1 MAYQDSSGMDGMQ
14 DLNGKVAFVTGG
26 ASGIGLGM
34 ARAFLAE
41 GMKVAIAD
49 WSEDHIAK
57 AKTVLAGNN
66 GVMFVKTNV
75 ASRESVQ
82 GAADQVLEMFGKIH
96 VLCNNA
102 GVNGGGTAA
111 SPDFDDWDKALS
123 VNLGGVVNG
132 TKIIVPII
140 RAQGEGGHVV
150 NTSSMA
156 GMVPL
161 PGLAAYSTAKYA
173 VRGFSESLRI
183 QLAER
188 GIGVSCLFPGAT
200 RTAIVPLPE
209 DDPENIKEEGA
220 PQFLKDLWDAM
231 RGAIDPL
238 DTGRA
243 VVDAIKA
250 NRFYIFTNR
259 EFLDEVRQRHREIE
273 DAFPLDEPTP
283 GRVKFETMRA
293 DMVRNLMAPGNRP
306 VPVRDGKDMALD
318 LGSKSPAG
326 GQ

>member
-1 MAYQDSSGMDGMQ
+1 ME
-14 DLNGKVAFVTGG
+14 DLTGRIAFITGG

-34 ARAFLAE
+34 ARAFLEE
-41 GMKVAIAD
+41 GMKVSLAD
-49 WSEDHIAK
+49 WSDDHIAQ
-57 AKTVLAGNN
+57 ARSALSGSNAVH
-66 GVMFVKTNV
+66 FVKANV
-75 ASRESVQ
+75 ADRDSLR
-82 GAADQVLEMFGKIH
+82 AAVDETLAHFGKIH

-111 SPDFDDWDKALS
+111 SPDFEDWDRAIA

-132 TKIIVPII
+132 TKIVAPII
-140 RAQGEGGHVV
+140 RAQGEGGHIV

-156 GMVPL
+156 GVVPL

-173 VRGFSESLRI
+173 VRGFSESLRM
-183 QLAER
+183 QLAPR

-200 RTAIVPLPE
+200 RTALVPLPE
-209 DDPENIKEEGA
+209 DDPSIDAENA

-243 VVDAIKA
+243 VVEAIRE

-259 EFLDEVRQRHREIE
+259 EFIDEVRQRHREIE
-273 DAFPLDEPTP
+273 DAFPSDDPTP

-293 DMVRNLMAPGNRP
+293 EQVRNLMAPGNRP
-306 VPVRDGKDMALD
+306 VPREDPADMALD

>member
-1 MAYQDSSGMDGMQ
+1 ME
-14 DLNGKVAFVTGG
+14 DLTGKIAFITGG

-34 ARAFLAE
+34 ARAFLEE
-41 GMKVAIAD
+41 GMKVALAD
-49 WSEDHIAK
+49 WNDEHIAS
-57 AKTVLAGNN
+57 AREQLAGNN
-66 GVMFVKTNV
+66 AVHFVKTNV
-75 ASRESVQ
+75 AERESVR
-82 GAADQVLEMFGKIH
+82 AAAEETLEVFGKIH

-111 SPDFDDWDKALS
+111 SEDFDEWDRAIA

-140 RAQGEGGHVV
+140 RKQGEGGHVV

-156 GMVPL
+156 GVVPL

-173 VRGFSESLRI
+173 VRGFSESLRM
-183 QLAER
+183 QLAKE
-188 GIGVSCLFPGAT
+188 GVGVSCLFPGAT
-200 RTAIVPLPE
+200 RTALVPLPE
-209 DDPENIKEEGA
+209 DRPGTIDEENA
-220 PQFLKDLWDAM
+220 PQFLKDLWEAM
-231 RGAIDPL
+231 RGAIDPY

-243 VVDAIKA
+243 VVEAIKE
-250 NRFYIFTNR
+250 NRFYVFTDR
-259 EFLDEVRQRHREIE
+259 EFLEEVKQRHREIE
-273 DAFPLDEPTP
+273 EAFPEDEPTP

-306 VPVRDGKDMALD
+306 VPARKEGDFALD
-318 LGSKSPAG
+318 LGSASPAG

>member
-1 MAYQDSSGMDGMQ
+1 MEQLEGR
-14 DLNGKVAFVTGG
+14 VAFITGG

-41 GMKVAIAD
+41 GMKVSLAD
-49 WSEDHIAK
+49 WNDEHIAK
-57 AKTVLAGNN
+57 AQDALAGNN
-66 GVMFVKTNV
+66 AVHFVKTNV
-75 ASRESVQ
+75 ADRDSLRSAVGQ
-82 GAADQVLEMFGKIH
+82 TIAHFGKIH
-96 VLCNNA
+96 VLANNA

-111 SPDFDDWDKALS
+111 SPNFDDWDKALS
-123 VNLGGVVNG
+123 INLGGVVNG
-132 TKIIVPII
+132 TKIIAPII
-140 RAQGEGGHVV
+140 RAQGEGGHIV

-156 GMVPL
+156 GVVPL

-183 QLAER
+183 QLAPQ

-231 RGAIDPL
+231 RGAILPE

-243 VVDAIKA
+243 VVQAIKE

-259 EFLDEVRQRHREIE
+259 EFLEEVKERNREME
-273 DAFPLDEPTP
+273 EAFPLDEPTP
-283 GRVKFETMRA
+283 GRVKFETMRRE
-293 DMVRNLMAPGNRP
+293 MTRNLMAPGNRP
-306 VPVRDGKDMALD
+306 VPVAAEADMALD

>member
-1 MAYQDSSGMDGMQ
+1 MQ
-14 DLNGKVAFVTGG
+14 ELTGKVAFITGG

-34 ARAFLAE
+34 AKAFLEE
-41 GMKVAIAD
+41 GMKVSLAD
-49 WSEDHIAK
+49 WNVEHLAK
-57 AKTVLAGNN
+57 AREQLAGNN
-66 GVMFVKTNV
+66 AVHFVKTNV
-75 ASRESVQ
+75 ADRQSLRDAAQETL
-82 GAADQVLEMFGKIH
+82 GAFGKIH

-111 SPDFDDWDKALS
+111 SEDFDDWDRALA

-132 TKIIVPII
+132 TKIIAPII
-140 RAQGEGGHVV
+140 RKQGEGGHVV

-156 GMVPL
+156 GVVPL

-183 QLAER
+183 QLAKE

-200 RTAIVPLPE
+200 RTALVPLPE
-209 DDPENIKEEGA
+209 DDPEHIREEGA

-231 RGAIDPL
+231 RGAIDPY

-243 VVDAIKA
+243 VVSAIKE

-259 EFLDEVRQRHREIE
+259 EFLEEVKQRHREIE
-273 DAFPLDEPTP
+273 AAFPNDEPSP
-283 GRVKFETMRA
+283 GRVKFEKMRA
-293 DMVRNLMAPGNRP
+293 EMVRDLMAPGNRP
-306 VPVRDGKDMALD
+306 VPAKGEADFALD
-318 LGSKSPAG
+318 LGSASPAG

>member
-1 MAYQDSSGMDGMQ
+1 MEHLEGR
-14 DLNGKVAFVTGG
+14 VAFITGG

-34 ARAFLAE
+34 AKAFLAE
-41 GMKVAIAD
+41 GMKVSLAD
-49 WSEDHIAK
+49 WSDEHIAK
-57 AKTVLAGNN
+57 AKAELAGNN
-66 GVMFVKTNV
+66 AAFFVRTNV
-75 ASRESVQ
+75 ADRANLK
-82 GAADQVLEMFGKIH
+82 AAVDETLAHFGKIH

-111 SPDFDDWDKALS
+111 SPDFDDWDRAIA

-132 TKIIVPII
+132 TKIVAPII
-140 RAQGEGGHVV
+140 RTQGEGGHIV

-156 GMVPL
+156 GIVPL

-173 VRGFSESLRI
+173 VRGFSESLRM
-183 QLAER
+183 QLAPK

-200 RTAIVPLPE
+200 RTALVPLPE
-209 DDPENIKEEGA
+209 DDPSIDAENA

-243 VVDAIKA
+243 VVEAIRA

-259 EFLDEVRQRHREIE
+259 EFLDEVKQRHREIE
-273 DAFPLDEPTP
+273 DAFPLEEPTP

-293 DMVRNLMAPGNRP
+293 EQVRNLMAPGNRP
-306 VPVRDGKDMALD
+306 VPQEDAGDMALD
-318 LGSKSPAG
+318 LGSRSPAG

>member
-1 MAYQDSSGMDGMQ
+1 MENLTGR
-14 DLNGKVAFVTGG
+14 VAFITGG

-34 ARAFLAE
+34 ARAFLEE
-41 GMKVAIAD
+41 GMKVSLVD
-49 WSEDHIAK
+49 WNDEHIAK
-57 AKTVLAGNN
+57 AQAQLAGNN
-66 GVMFVKTNV
+66 AVHFVKTNV
-75 ASRESVQ
+75 ADRASLRA
-82 GAADQVLEMFGKIH
+82 AADETLEVFGKIH

-111 SPDFDDWDKALS
+111 SEDFDDWDRALS

-132 TKIIVPII
+132 TKIIAPII
-140 RAQGEGGHVV
+140 RKQGEGGHIV

-156 GMVPL
+156 GVVPL

-173 VRGFSESLRI
+173 VRGFSESLRM
-183 QLAER
+183 QLAKD

-200 RTAIVPLPE
+200 RTALVPLPE
-209 DDPENIKEEGA
+209 DDPEHIQEEGA

-238 DTGRA
+238 HTGRA
-243 VVDAIKA
+243 VVAAIKE

-259 EFLDEVRQRHREIE
+259 EFLDEVKQRHREIE
-273 DAFPLDEPTP
+273 DAFPTEEPTP

-293 DMVRNLMAPGNRP
+293 EMVRNLMAPGNRP
-306 VPVRDGKDMALD
+306 VPQKGDQDFALD
-318 LGSKSPAG
+318 LGSTSPAG

>member
-1 MAYQDSSGMDGMQ
+1 MEN
-14 DLNGKVAFVTGG
+14 LTGKVAFITGG

-34 ARAFLAE
+34 ARAFLE
-41 GMKVAIAD
+41 QGMKISIAD
-49 WSEDHIAK
+49 WSDEYIAR
-57 AKTVLAGNN
+57 AREQFAGNAD
-66 GVMFVKTNV
+66 VHFVKTNV
-75 ASRESVQ
+75 AERDSVR
-82 GAADQVLEMFGKIH
+82 AAAEETLAAFGKIH

-111 SPDFDDWDKALS
+111 SENFEEWDRALS
-123 VNLGGVVNG
+123 VNLGGVING

-140 RAQGEGGHVV
+140 RKQGEGGHVV

-173 VRGFSESLRI
+173 VRGFSESLRM
-183 QLAER
+183 QLAKDA
-188 GIGVSCLFPGAT
+188 IGVSCLFPGAT
-200 RTAIVPLPE
+200 RTAMVPLPE
-209 DDPENIKEEGA
+209 DNPGQIEEEGA

-231 RGAIDPL
+231 RGAIDPY

-243 VVDAIKA
+243 VVEAIRD

-259 EFLDEVRQRHREIE
+259 EFLDEVKQRHREIE
-273 DAFPLDEPTP
+273 DAFPADEATP
-283 GRVKFETMRA
+283 GRLKFETMRA
-293 DMVRNLMAPGNRP
+293 EMVRGLMAPGNRP
-306 VPVRDGKDMALD
+306 LPAKGDRKQDG
-318 LGSKSPAG
+318 GSASPAG

>member
-1 MAYQDSSGMDGMQ
+1 MET
-14 DLNGKVAFVTGG
+14 LTGKVAFITGG

-34 ARAFLAE
+34 ARAFLEE
-41 GMKVAIAD
+41 GMKVALAD
-49 WSEDHIAK
+49 WSDDHIAR
-57 AKTVLAGNN
+57 AKEQLAGNN
-66 GVMFVKTNV
+66 AVHFVKANV
-75 ASRESVQ
+75 ADRDSLR
-82 GAADQVLEMFGKIH
+82 AAVEETLQAFGKIH

-111 SPDFDDWDKALS
+111 SENFDEWDRAIAI
-123 VNLGGVVNG
+123 NLGGVVNG
-132 TKIIVPII
+132 TKIIAPII
-140 RAQGEGGHVV
+140 RQQGEGGHIV

-156 GMVPL
+156 GVVPL

-183 QLAER
+183 QLAKE

-209 DDPENIKEEGA
+209 DDPEHIKEDGA

-231 RGAIDPL
+231 RGAIDPF
-238 DTGRA
+238 DTGKA
-243 VVDAIKA
+243 VVEAIKA

-259 EFLDEVRQRHREIE
+259 EFLDEVKQRHREIE
-273 DAFPLDEPTP
+273 DAFPNDEPTP

-293 DMVRNLMAPGNRP
+293 DMVRDLMAPGNRP
-306 VPVRDGKDMALD
+306 VPTRKEGEFALD
-318 LGSKSPAG
+318 LGSASPAG

>member
-1 MAYQDSSGMDGMQ
+1 MEV
-14 DLNGKVAFVTGG
+14 LTGKVAFITGG

-34 ARAFLAE
+34 ARAFLEE
-41 GMKVAIAD
+41 GMKVALAD
-49 WSEDHIAK
+49 WSDDHIAK
-57 AKTVLAGNN
+57 AKEQLAGNN
-66 GVMFVKTNV
+66 AVHFVRTNV
-75 ASRESVQ
+75 ADRDSLR
-82 GAADQVLEMFGKIH
+82 AAVDETLDAFGKIH

-111 SPDFDDWDKALS
+111 SENFDEWDRAIAI
-123 VNLGGVVNG
+123 NLGGVVNG
-132 TKIIVPII
+132 TKIIAPII
-140 RAQGEGGHVV
+140 RKQGEGGHIV

-156 GMVPL
+156 GVVPL

-183 QLAER
+183 QLAKE

-209 DDPENIKEEGA
+209 DDPEHIKEEGA

-231 RGAIDPL
+231 RGAIDPY
-238 DTGRA
+238 DTGKA
-243 VVDAIKA
+243 VVEAIKA

-259 EFLDEVRQRHREIE
+259 EFLEEVKQRHREIE
-273 DAFPLDEPTP
+273 ASFPNDAPTP

-293 DMVRNLMAPGNRP
+293 DMVRDLMAPGNRP
-306 VPVRDGKDMALD
+306 VPARKKDEVALD
-318 LGSKSPAG
+318 PGSTSPAG

>member
-1 MAYQDSSGMDGMQ
+1 MEV
-14 DLNGKVAFVTGG
+14 LTGKVAFITGG

-34 ARAFLAE
+34 ARAFLEE
-41 GMKVAIAD
+41 GMKVSLAD

-57 AKTVLAGNN
+57 ARAQLAGNN
-66 GVMFVKTNV
+66 AVHFVRTNV
-75 ASRESVQ
+75 ADRESLR
-82 GAADQVLEMFGKIH
+82 AAAQETLDTFGKIH

-111 SPDFDDWDKALS
+111 SEDFDDWDRALA

-132 TKIIVPII
+132 TKIIAPII
-140 RAQGEGGHVV
+140 RRQGEGGHIV

-156 GMVPL
+156 GVVPL

-173 VRGFSESLRI
+173 VRGFSESLRM
-183 QLAER
+183 QLAKD

-200 RTAIVPLPE
+200 RTALVPLPE
-209 DDPENIKEEGA
+209 DDPEHIKEEGA

-231 RGAIDPL
+231 RGAIDPY
-238 DTGRA
+238 DTGKA
-243 VVDAIKA
+243 VVEAIKA

-273 DAFPLDEPTP
+273 DAFPSDEPTP
-283 GRVKFETMRA
+283 GRVKFEQMRA
-293 DMVRNLMAPGNRP
+293 EMVRNLMAPGNRP
-306 VPVRDGKDMALD
+306 VPERKDGDFALD
-318 LGSKSPAG
+318 LGSASPAG

>member
-1 MAYQDSSGMDGMQ
+1 MELQ
-14 DLNGKVAFVTGG
+14 DLTGKVAFITGG

-41 GMKVAIAD
+41 GMKVALAD
-49 WSEDHIAK
+49 WNEAHIAG
-57 AKTVLAGNN
+57 AKEQLSGNN
-66 GVMFVKTNV
+66 AAHFIKTNV
-75 ASRESVQ
+75 ADRDSLRA
-82 GAADQVLEMFGKIH
+82 AADETLEVFGKIH

-111 SPDFDDWDKALS
+111 SEDFDDWDRALS

-156 GMVPL
+156 GVVPL

-173 VRGFSESLRI
+173 VRGFSESLRM
-183 QLAER
+183 QLAPK

-200 RTAIVPLPE
+200 RTALVPLPE
-209 DDPENIKEEGA
+209 DDPENIQEEGA

-238 DTGRA
+238 DTGKA
-243 VVDAIKA
+243 VVAAIKE

-259 EFLDEVRQRHREIE
+259 EFLEEVKQRHREIE

-283 GRVKFETMRA
+283 GRVKFESMRSE
-293 DMVRNLMAPGNRP
+293 MVRNLMAPGNRP
-306 VPVRDGKDMALD
+306 VPKETAEDMKLD
-318 LGSKSPAG
+318 LGSRSPAG

>member
-1 MAYQDSSGMDGMQ
+1 MEH
-14 DLNGKVAFVTGG
+14 LTGKVAFITGG

-34 ARAFLAE
+34 ARAFLEE
-41 GMKVAIAD
+41 GMKVALAD
-49 WSEDHIAK
+49 WSDEHITK
-57 AKTVLAGNN
+57 AREQLAGSNAAH
-66 GVMFVKTNV
+66 FVKTNV
-75 ASRESVQ
+75 ADRDSLRAAAEETL
-82 GAADQVLEMFGKIH
+82 GAFGKIH

-111 SPDFDDWDKALS
+111 SENFDEWDRAIAI
-123 VNLGGVVNG
+123 NLGGVVNG
-132 TKIIVPII
+132 TKIIAPII
-140 RAQGEGGHVV
+140 RRQGEGGHIV

-156 GMVPL
+156 GVVPL

-183 QLAER
+183 QLAKD

-231 RGAIDPL
+231 RGAIDPY
-238 DTGRA
+238 DTGKA
-243 VVDAIKA
+243 VVAAIRE
-250 NRFYIFTNR
+250 NQFYIFTNR

-273 DAFPLDEPTP
+273 EAFPLDEPTP
-283 GRVKFETMRA
+283 GRVRFETMRA

-306 VPVRDGKDMALD
+306 VPAKTEGDFALD
-318 LGSKSPAG
+318 LGSASPAG

>member
-1 MAYQDSSGMDGMQ
+1 MEH
-14 DLNGKVAFVTGG
+14 LTGKVAFITGG

-34 ARAFLAE
+34 ARAFLEE
-41 GMKVAIAD
+41 GMKVSLAD
-49 WSEDHIAK
+49 WNDEHIAK
-57 AKTVLAGNN
+57 ARELLAGNN
-66 GVMFVKTNV
+66 AVHFVKTNV
-75 ASRESVQ
+75 AERDSLRTAVDETLAV
-82 GAADQVLEMFGKIH
+82 FGKIH

-102 GVNGGGTAA
+102 GVNGGGTAI
-111 SPDFDDWDKALS
+111 SDDFDAWDRALS

-132 TKIIVPII
+132 TKLIAPII
-140 RAQGEGGHVV
+140 RRQGEGGHIV

-156 GMVPL
+156 GVVPL

-173 VRGFSESLRI
+173 VRGFSESLRM
-183 QLAER
+183 QLAKD

-200 RTAIVPLPE
+200 RTALVPLPE
-209 DDPENIKEEGA
+209 DDPEHIKEEGA

-238 DTGRA
+238 DTGKA
-243 VVDAIKA
+243 VVEAIKA
-250 NRFYIFTNR
+250 NRFYVFTNR

-273 DAFPLDEPTP
+273 DAFPSDEPTP

-293 DMVRNLMAPGNRP
+293 EMVQGLMAPGNRP
-306 VPVRDGKDMALD
+306 VPQQGDKDFALD
-318 LGSKSPAG
+318 LGSASPAG